1 MENRVAQLIGFG
13 LGLGLFIS
21 AALIAAAVMFPNSF

>member
-1 MENRVAQLIGFG
+1 MDNRVAQLIGFG

-21 AALIAAAVMFPNSF
+21 AVVIAAAVMFPNCF